1 MTVHV
6 NIGSNIGDR
15 RALIER
21 AVVAISELAHGPV
34 RQSAF
39 IESPPWGYESA
50 NAFLNVGVCFESDSY
65 PEELL
70 RQLLDIQNRIDP
82 SAHRNADGTYAD
94 RAIDIDLIAVGSLV
108 VDTDALTL
116 PHPRMHLREF
126 VLRPMVEL
134 DPAWRHPRLG
144 ATASELLAGLRDGY
158 GPG

>member
-21 AVVAISELAHGPV
+21 AVADVSALADGPV
-34 RQSAF
+34 RRSAF
-39 IESPPWGYESA
+39 IESPSWGYESA
-50 NAFLNVGVCFESDSY
+50 NAFLNIGVCFESDTN
-65 PEELL
+65 PEDLL
-70 RQLLDIQNRIDP
+70 RQLIEIQNRIDP

-94 RAIDIDLIAVGSLV
+94 RAIDIDLIAVDTLI
-108 VDTDALTL
+108 VDTAALTL

-126 VLRPMVEL
+126 VLRPMAEL

-144 ATASELLAGLRDGY
+144 STASELLALLKET
-158 GPG
+158 

>member
-21 AVVAISELAHGPV
+21 AVAAIANLADSSVSCSEFV
-34 RQSAF
+34 
-39 IESPPWGYESA
+39 ESQAWGYESA
-50 NAFLNVGVCFESDSY
+50 NAYLNLGVCFESDIE

-70 RQLLDIQNRIDP
+70 RRLLDVQNRIDS

-108 VDTDALTL
+108 VDSPTLTL
-116 PHPRMHLREF
+116 PHPRMHLRDF
-126 VLRPMVEL
+126 VLRPMMEL
-134 DPAWRHPRLG
+134 DPHWLHPQLG
-144 ATASELLAGLRDGY
+144 ATPAELLARLEI
-158 GPG
+158 